1 MNNTTKKL
9 PFSLLHAESPDARII
24 ILTAI
29 HASLI
34 PLIISAN
41 LLLIFG
47 IIKTKRNNFTSS
59 QILFLTLFLSDLTFG
74 LVQLPLQI
82 YVNWN
87 SFDATYFEIGS
98 FFLILPICLSGTIL
112 SMISIDRY
120 IIVVHNKYYR
130 RLVTN
135 KLLSVTIALA
145 ILVSVIWATGV
156 VLDTLRTE
164 RFFTAMLVY
173 TGAVLAIGVVFNV
186 ALLKNVKQKTKN
198 SSIHQALDSSLTKT
212 VSLILA
218 TLVAAYMPLMI
229 VLTITS
235 CGLIDYIPFIFTLIP
250 TQVNAVLNSVIYF
263 ARNSRIRR
271 YYYKLFNA
279 INKRKYLTKPSV
291 LGFSCNRRCQ
301 LTVTTEFYIKAK
313 PGNSNFYRWY
323 ETICKC
329 FST

>member
-9 PFSLLHAESPDARII
+9 PFSLFHPDARII

-29 HASLI
+29 YASLI

-87 SFDATYFEIGS
+87 YYDATYFEISAGL

-135 KLLSVTIALA
+135 KSLSVTIALA
-145 ILVSVIWATGV
+145 ILISVIWATVV
-156 VLDTLRTE
+156 VLDIVKTE
-164 RFFTAMLVY
+164 RLFIAMSAY
-173 TGAVLAIGVVFNV
+173 IGAVLTIGVVFNV

-198 SSIHQALDSSLTKT
+198 SSIQRTLDSSLTKT

-235 CGLIDYIPFIFTLIP
+235 CRSIDSALVFTLIP
-250 TQVNAVLNSVIYF
+250 SQVNAVLNSVIYF

-279 INKRKYLTKPSV
+279 RNKRKYLTKPSV
-291 LGFSCNRRCQ
+291 FDFNCNRSCQ

-313 PGNSNFYRWY
+313 LGNSNFYR
-323 ETICKC
+323 
-329 FST
+329 